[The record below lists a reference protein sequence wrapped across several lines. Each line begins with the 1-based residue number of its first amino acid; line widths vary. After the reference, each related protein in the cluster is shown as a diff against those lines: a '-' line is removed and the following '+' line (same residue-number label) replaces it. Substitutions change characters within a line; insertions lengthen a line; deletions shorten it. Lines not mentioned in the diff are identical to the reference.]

1 MAYADRHLWS
11 AQFDASSTGDKAY
24 FGGFTNRVTMHKV
37 SVVFLD
43 AGTGAGEVVFD
54 KLDAS
59 AGTRGSADIATL
71 TIGATNAAGALLY
84 EEDLDGD
91 VLDIGDV
98 CIVEV
103 TDAVD
108 ALMVVSVEYSINDD
122 DLANASSASAV

>member
-1 MAYADRHLWS
+1 MGYADRHLWS
-11 AQFDASSTGDKAY
+11 QQFDASTTGDKAY
-24 FGGFTNRVTMHKV
+24 FGVMNRVTMHKV
-37 SVVFLD
+37 AVVFLD
-43 AGTGAGEVVFD
+43 AGTGAGEVVVD

-71 TIGATNAAGALLY
+71 TVGATNAAGAVLY

-98 CIVEV
+98 AIFEV

-108 ALMVVSVEYSINDD
+108 ALMVALVEYSINDD
-122 DLANASSASAV
+122 DMANASSATAV